1 MSIDLAK
8 LIAYADGELNAAE
21 RAEVDAAL
29 AADPALRTRLEKQM
43 ALRSKLSAAYDSA
56 ISEPVPDRFAHL
68 SAPPAQPT
76 AEVVD
81 LSARRAAR
89 WSMREWSAIAA
100 STVLG
105 LVLGVGVMS
114 GNAPMIAPSD
124 GGMAARGALARAL
137 DTQLAADQ
145 AGAVRIG
152 LSFERVD
159 GGYCRTFDLT
169 EENTS
174 GLACREGEDW
184 RIAVTARSTGGGEVR
199 QAGAPPEILAAID
212 TIIQGDVL
220 DAEGE
225 RQARDANWRDE

>member
-8 LIAYADGELNAAE
+8 LIAYADGELSAAE
-21 RAEVDAAL
+21 LAEVEAAL
-29 AADPALRTRLEKQM
+29 AADPALRVRLEKQL
-43 ALRSKLSAAYDSA
+43 ALRAKLSAAYDAA
-56 ISEPVPDRFAHL
+56 ISEPVPERFAHL
-68 SAPPAQPT
+68 MQTPQESAK
-76 AEVVD
+76 VVD

-89 WSMREWSAIAA
+89 WSVREWGAIAA

-105 LVLGVGVMS
+105 VVLGVGVMS
-114 GNAPMIAPSD
+114 GNAPMIAPHD

-145 AGAVRIG
+145 TGAVRIG
-152 LSFERVD
+152 LSFERTG

-169 EENTS
+169 DENTS
-174 GLACREGEDW
+174 GLACREGDDW

-199 QAGAPPEILAAID
+199 QAGAPPEILAAVD
-212 TIIQGDVL
+212 TIIEGDAL

-225 RQARDANWRDE
+225 RAARDNGWR

>member
-8 LIAYADGELNAAE
+8 LIAYADGELSATE
-21 RAEVDAAL
+21 RAEIDAAL
-29 AADPALRTRLEKQM
+29 AADPALRARLEAQK
-43 ALRSKLSAAYDSA
+43 ALRSKLLAAFDPVLT
-56 ISEPVPDRFAHL
+56 EPVPERLTHAAE
-68 SAPPAQPT
+68 APREPAP
-76 AEVVD
+76 VVD
-81 LSARRAAR
+81 LAERRKVR
-89 WSMREWSAIAA
+89 WSVREWGAIAA

-105 LVLGVGVMS
+105 VVLGVGVMS
-114 GNAPMIAPSD
+114 AHAPMIAPHD

-184 RIAVTARSTGGGEVR
+184 RIAVTARSASGGEVR
-199 QAGAPPEILAAID
+199 QAGAAPEILAAVD
-212 TIIQGDVL
+212 TIIEGDVL

-225 RQARDANWRDE
+225 RAARDGGWR